1 MAGMEERTTRSGSGA
16 KAATSQSSL
25 LMSWRTPAVILT
37 GGCLIA
43 LIGFGARSG
52 LGFFLTPMSSAHG
65 WGRDVFALALAIQ
78 MLLWGAAQPL
88 AGAVADRYGAAPVL
102 SVGALLYA
110 LGLASMA
117 YADTPG
123 MLHLTA
129 GAVIGFGLA
138 GSSFTIVIGAFGKLM
153 PPQWRSLAF
162 GAGTAAGSF
171 GQFLFSPL
179 AVALIGLVGW
189 QDTLVIF
196 AAVVLLIMPLSL
208 ALASPRQPGAPA
220 ATNRPQQSVA
230 QALSEALGHKS
241 YVLLVLGF
249 FTCGFQIF
257 FIAVHLPAYL
267 VDRGLPSEVGGWTL
281 ASIGLFNIVGAIA
294 AGWLAEFMP
303 KRYILSLI
311 YFGRAAAILVYILL
325 PPSMIVTLIFGAVMG
340 LLWLST
346 VPPTSGLVAVMFGT
360 RWLAM
365 LFGFAF
371 FSHQVGGFLGVW
383 LGGVLFERT
392 GSYDAVWWLSI
403 LLGLLSAA
411 INLPIVERPVA
422 RLAPATT

>member
-1 MAGMEERTTRSGSGA
+1 MQRGDST
-16 KAATSQSSL
+16 KADSIPAASPVVRRPF
-25 LMSWRTPAVILT
+25 SWRTPALILAC
-37 GGCLIA
+37 GCLIA
-43 LIGFGARSG
+43 LVGFGARSG

-78 MLLWGAAQPL
+78 MLLWGAAQPV
-88 AGAVADRYGAAPVL
+88 AGALADRYGATPVL
-102 SVGALLYA
+102 SVGAVLYA

-117 YADTPG
+117 YASTPG

-171 GQFLFSPL
+171 GQFVFSPL
-179 AVALIGLVGW
+179 AVALIDSIGW
-189 QDTLVIF
+189 QDTLVAF
-196 AAVVLLIMPLSL
+196 AVVVLLIMPLSL
-208 ALASPRQPGAPA
+208 ALASPRQAGGPTAL
-220 ATNRPQQSVA
+220 TNQAQQSVA
-230 QALSEALGHKS
+230 QALGEALGHKS

-267 VDRGLPSEVGGWTL
+267 VDRGLPAEVGGWTL
-281 ASIGLFNIVGAIA
+281 ASIGLFNIIGAVA
-294 AGWLAEFMP
+294 AGWLAAFMP

-311 YFGRAAAILVYILL
+311 YFGRAVAILIYILL
-325 PPSMIVTLIFGAVMG
+325 PPSTIATLVFGAVMG
-340 LLWLST
+340 LFWLST

-383 LGGVLFERT
+383 LGGVLFESS
-392 GSYDAVWWLSI
+392 GSYDVVWWLSI
-403 LLGLLSAA
+403 LLGLLSAV
-411 INLPIVERPVA
+411 INLPIVEKPVA
-422 RLAPATT
+422 RLAPA

>member
-1 MAGMEERTTRSGSGA
+1 
-16 KAATSQSSL
+16 
-25 LMSWRTPAVILT
+25 
-37 GGCLIA
+37 
-43 LIGFGARSG
+43 
-52 LGFFLTPMSSAHG
+52 
-65 WGRDVFALALAIQ
+65 
-78 MLLWGAAQPL
+78 L

-102 SVGALLYA
+102 SLGAILYA

-117 YADTPG
+117 YATTPG

-153 PPQWRSLAF
+153 PPHWRSLAF

-179 AVALIGLVGW
+179 AVALIDRVGW
-189 QDTLVIF
+189 QETLVIF
-196 AAVVLLIMPLSL
+196 AAVVLVIMPLSL
-208 ALASPRQPGAPA
+208 ALASPRGAGARA
-220 ATNRPQQSVA
+220 AASKQPQQSVV
-230 QALSEALGHKS
+230 QALSEALGHNS

-257 FIAVHLPAYL
+257 FIAVHMPAYL
-267 VDRGLPSEVGGWTL
+267 VDRGLPAEIGGWAIAT
-281 ASIGLFNIVGAIA
+281 IGLFNIVGAIS
-294 AGWLAEFMP
+294 AGWISNVMP
-303 KRYILSLI
+303 KRYLLSLI
-311 YFGRAAAILVYILL
+311 YFGRAVAILVYILL
-325 PPSMIVTLIFGAVMG
+325 PPSAVTTLVFSAVLG

-346 VPPTSGLVAVMFGT
+346 VPPTSGLVALMFGT

-383 LGGVLFERT
+383 LGGLVFEHT

-411 INLPIVERPVA
+411 INLPIVEKPVVRP
-422 RLAPATT
+422 LAATG

>member
-1 MAGMEERTTRSGSGA
+1 MASENTT
-16 KAATSQSSL
+16 KAESVSPPSPVVRPASSVL
-25 LMSWRTPAVILT
+25 RGPAVILLC
-37 GGCLIA
+37 GCLIA

-52 LGFFLTPMSSAHG
+52 LGFFLTPMSSEFG

-88 AGAVADRYGAAPVL
+88 AGALADRFGALPVL
-102 SVGALLYA
+102 SVGAVLYA
-110 LGLASMA
+110 LGLAAMA
-117 YADTPG
+117 YATSPA

-129 GAVIGFGLA
+129 GAVVGFGLA
-138 GSSFTIVIGAFGKLM
+138 GASFTIVIGAFGKLM
-153 PPQWRSLAF
+153 PPEWRSLAF

-179 AVALIGLVGW
+179 TVALIGSYGW
-189 QDTLVIF
+189 QHTLVIF

-208 ALASPRQPGAPA
+208 ALATPRGSAAPEPAAPRQ
-220 ATNRPQQSVA
+220 SVT
-230 QALSEALGHKS
+230 QALSEAFGHGS

-257 FIAVHLPAYL
+257 FVAVHLPAYL
-267 VDRGLPSEVGGWTL
+267 VDRGLPAWVGGWTL
-281 ASIGLFNIVGAIA
+281 ATIGLFNIVGAIG
-294 AGWLAEFMP
+294 AGWLAAFMP
-303 KRYILSLI
+303 KRYILSFI
-311 YFGRAAAILVYILL
+311 YFARALAILVYIML
-325 PPSMIVTLIFGAVMG
+325 PPSAVVTLIFGAVLG

-346 VPPTSGLVAVMFGT
+346 VPPTSGLVALMFGT

-365 LFGFAF
+365 LLGFAF

-383 LGGVLFERT
+383 LGGLLFEQT
-392 GSYDAVWWLSI
+392 GSYDVVWWLSI

-411 INLPIVERPVA
+411 INLPIVEKPVV
-422 RLAPATT
+422 RLAAAPA

>member
-1 MAGMEERTTRSGSGA
+1 MAPQETRLGI
-16 KAATSQSSL
+16 
-25 LMSWRTPAVILT
+25 WRTPIVILAC
-37 GGCLIA
+37 GCLVA
-43 LIGFGARSG
+43 MLGFGARAG
-52 LGFFLTPMSSAHG
+52 LGFFLTPMSRAYG
-65 WGRDVFALALAIQ
+65 WDREVFSLALAIQ
-78 MLLWGAAQPL
+78 MLLWGAAQPFCGAL
-88 AGAVADRYGAAPVL
+88 ADRFGPTRVLSIGAV
-102 SVGALLYA
+102 LYA

-117 YADTPG
+117 YASSPG
-123 MLHLTA
+123 LLNLSA
-129 GAVIGFGLA
+129 GVVIGFGLA

-153 PPQWRSLAF
+153 PPQWRTLAF

-179 AVALIGLVGW
+179 TVGLIDGFGW
-189 QDTLVIF
+189 QHTLLIF
-196 AAVVLLIMPLSL
+196 AAVVLLVAPLSL
-208 ALASPRQPGAPA
+208 ALALPRDAAVPA
-220 ATNRPQQSVA
+220 AGAAPRQQSVT
-230 QALSEALGHKS
+230 QALAEALGHRS

-267 VDRGLPSEVGGWTL
+267 VDRGLPAWTGGWTL
-281 ASIGLFNIVGAIA
+281 GVIGLFNIVGAIV
-294 AGWLAEFMP
+294 AGWLSATMP
-303 KRYILSLI
+303 KRYILSFI
-311 YFGRAAAILVYILL
+311 YFARAVAILVYIML
-325 PPSMIVTLIFGAVMG
+325 PPSSAATVVFGAVLG

-365 LFGFAF
+365 LFGFVF

-392 GSYDAVWWLSI
+392 GSYDAVWWLAI

-411 INLPIVERPVA
+411 INLPIIEKPVERLA
-422 RLAPATT
+422 AAPA

>member
-1 MAGMEERTTRSGSGA
+1 
-16 KAATSQSSL
+16 
-25 LMSWRTPAVILT
+25 
-37 GGCLIA
+37 
-43 LIGFGARSG
+43 
-52 LGFFLTPMSSAHG
+52 
-65 WGRDVFALALAIQ
+65 
-78 MLLWGAAQPL
+78 
-88 AGAVADRYGAAPVL
+88 
-102 SVGALLYA
+102 
-110 LGLASMA
+110 MA
-117 YADTPG
+117 YAATPG
-123 MLHLTA
+123 MLQLTA

-138 GSSFTIVIGAFGKLM
+138 GSSFTVVIGAFGKLM

-179 AVALIGLVGW
+179 AVALIDRVGW
-189 QDTLVIF
+189 QQTLVIF

-208 ALASPRQPGAPA
+208 ALAASRQVGGRTA
-220 ATNRPQQSVA
+220 AIEHPQQSVA

-267 VDRGLPSEVGGWTL
+267 VDRGLPAEVGGWAL
-281 ASIGLFNIVGAIA
+281 ACIGLFNIVGAII
-294 AGWLAEFMP
+294 AGWLAAFMP

-311 YFGRAAAILVYILL
+311 YFGRAVAILIYILL
-325 PPSMIVTLIFGAVMG
+325 PPSTIATLIFGAVIG
-340 LLWLST
+340 LFWLST

-383 LGGVLFERT
+383 LGGILFERT

-403 LLGLLSAA
+403 LLGVLSAV
-411 INLPIVERPVA
+411 INLPIVEKPVVRA
-422 RLAPATT
+422 AAAPA